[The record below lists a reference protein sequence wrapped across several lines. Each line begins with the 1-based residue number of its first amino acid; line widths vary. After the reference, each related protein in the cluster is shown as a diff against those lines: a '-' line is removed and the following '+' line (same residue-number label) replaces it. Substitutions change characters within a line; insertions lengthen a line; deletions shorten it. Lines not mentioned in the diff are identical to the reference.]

1 MKYRFICIGD
11 LILDEFIT
19 GISSRIS
26 PEAPVP
32 VVNFEKSEC
41 MLGGSGNV
49 SKNISNLS
57 KEVYQIGFI
66 AKNNVGNKIY
76 SLLSKANIKFDKKL
90 CISNYQNP
98 HKIRIRS
105 KNQQIVRLDEEY
117 INHEISI
124 RKIETICNSIKSFIF
139 KNNFFLISDYGKGF
153 INNELINRIK
163 LLKKKNDVLIIDPR
177 KKINDYSIYKGVDFI
192 TPNFEEIKNLYPT
205 IKNVRND
212 LVHASKDLID
222 KYDIKNVIIT
232 RGEKGILLVNNNEI
246 FECKTKVREV
256 YDVSGAG
263 DTVIATF
270 AYSLSKGIS
279 IRDSLNIS
287 NECAGYVITLPGTT
301 PISRSDYSKIKK
313 NIIKN

>member
-1 MKYRFICIGD
+1 MYWIVF
-11 LILDEFIT
+11 
-19 GISSRIS
+19 
-26 PEAPVP
+26 
-32 VVNFEKSEC
+32 
-41 MLGGSGNV
+41 
-49 SKNISNLS
+49 
-57 KEVYQIGFI
+57 Y
-66 AKNNVGNKIY
+66 
-76 SLLSKANIKFDKKL
+76 
-90 CISNYQNP
+90 NY
-98 HKIRIRS
+98 
-105 KNQQIVRLDEEY
+105 
-117 INHEISI
+117 
-124 RKIETICNSIKSFIF
+124 
-139 KNNFFLISDYGKGF
+139 
-153 INNELINRIK
+153 
-163 LLKKKNDVLIIDPR
+163 
-177 KKINDYSIYKGVDFI
+177 
-192 TPNFEEIKNLYPT
+192 
-205 IKNVRND
+205 KNVLKIIWLYIGR
-212 LVHASKDLID
+212 HYI